1 MSEAPQR
8 TFQLQR
14 IYTKDVSFEVPGAP
28 DIFRKQW
35 QPKVNVQLNTEARR
49 LAETESDYEV
59 VLSLTVTAASEEK
72 TVYLVEIKQAGVF
85 TLAGIEG
92 DEREQLLGAYCPNL
106 LFPYARE
113 LVSDLV
119 SRGTFP
125 QLLLQPINFDALFMD
140 AKQRQQ
146 EGQQAAPKAPEETH

>member
-8 TFQLQR
+8 IFQLQR

-35 QPKVNVQLNTEARR
+35 QPKVNVQLNTDARR
-49 LAETESDYEV
+49 LEGSESDYEV
-59 VLSLTVTAASEEK
+59 VLSLTVTASSEEK

-85 TLAGIEG
+85 TLSGIEG

-125 QLLLQPINFDALFMD
+125 QLLLQPINFDALYLD
-140 AKQRQQ
+140 AKQRRQ
-146 EGQQAAPKAPEETH
+146 EQQAAPEGTH